1 MDTTKEPT
9 DTTPTDA
16 PAAATTPEDR
26 IATLEREIAELKEA
40 RLRAVADLQN
50 TARRGVENESRA
62 RAQGVMGAARAIF
75 PVMDHAE
82 LALQQKGMTL
92 EQAVQG
98 LAMLQI
104 ELAKSL
110 EKVGVERIEPKVG
123 DAFDPG
129 VHEAVMKQPVQGVAP
144 GAISM
149 AFQSGY
155 RLGDSVLRPAKVAV
169 QPTE

>member
-1 MDTTKEPT
+1 MDATKEPT

-16 PAAATTPEDR
+16 PAATTPEDR

-50 TARRGVENESRA
+50 TARRGVENEARA

-75 PVMDHAE
+75 PVIDHAE

-98 LAMLQI
+98 LSMLHA

-123 DAFDPG
+123 EEFQPG
-129 VHEAVMKQPVQGVAP
+129 IHEAVMRQPVEGVPAH
-144 GAISM
+144 GVSM
-149 AFQSGY
+149 VLQSGW
-155 RLGDSVLRPAKVAV
+155 RLGESILRPAKVAV
-169 QPTE
+169 QPSE

>member
-1 MDTTKEPT
+1 MDATKDNPET
-9 DTTPTDA
+9 AETPA
-16 PAAATTPEDR
+16 TPESR
-26 IATLEREIAELKEA
+26 IAALEKEVADLKDA
-40 RLRAVADLQN
+40 RLRALADLQN
-50 TARRGVENESRA
+50 TARRGIENEGRA
-62 RAQGVMGAARAIF
+62 RTQGVAGAAREIL
-75 PVMDHAE
+75 PVLDHVD

-98 LAMLQI
+98 LSMLHA

-129 VHEAVMKQPVQGVAP
+129 VHEAVMKQPVDGVAP